1 MNAIAPRATSLARF
15 GLGAALLAGLIA
27 VPSVQA
33 QVLELKAKPKARFE
47 KNKKDI
53 DVINKVVDKARD
65 AAQDTSRA
73 EERAVHGRYSG
84 FRVEDVLAPD
94 IGLWFDRGVR
104 DGLVISDVGTRGVI
118 TKLGFRPGDR
128 IVSVNGQRVMREG
141 DFLKYVFADDVRE
154 KPVKVILTR
163 DGREEVIVVQPAAL
177 VEEYVTVEN
186 DPLEHFGIVLD
197 DRYPDRL
204 VVWRVLPRSPA
215 HYAGVRAG
223 DTIVSFRGQQ
233 PAGAP
238 EFVTLVQRTEPG
250 PVQFEILR
258 DQKLRKLEADYV
270 AFVPR
275 TQRPVM
281 VRDRLFTNT
290 GDPGPGRD
298 PARERAEEL
307 RQRAGVLQDDARSIP
322 GTKNP
327 IRPSVPSTGPGAIPR
342 PPRP

>member
-1 MNAIAPRATSLARF
+1 MNATPRILSLAAC
-15 GLGAALLAGLIA
+15 GLSAGLLMGFVSPTSA
-27 VPSVQA
+27 KA
-33 QVLELKAKPKARFE
+33 QVLELKEKPKARFE
-47 KNKKDI
+47 KDKEDI
-53 DVINKVVDKARD
+53 DLTKEAVKRARD
-65 AAQDTSRA
+65 AAQDTSRVL
-73 EERAVHGRYSG
+73 ERAEQTGLRSFRY
-84 FRVEDVLAPD
+84 EDVRSPD

-104 DGLVISDVGTRGVI
+104 DGLVVSDIGTRGVI

-128 IVSVNGQRVMREG
+128 IVSVNGQLVAKEG
-141 DFLKYVFADDVRE
+141 DFLKYIFADDVRE
-154 KPVKVILTR
+154 KPVKVVLTR
-163 DGREEVIVVQPAAL
+163 DGREEVVVVQPSAL
-177 VEEYVTVEN
+177 VEEVVTVEN

-204 VVWRVLPRSPA
+204 VVWRVIPRSPA
-215 HYAGVRAG
+215 FYAGVRAG

-238 EFVTLVQRTEPG
+238 EFVTLVQKTEPG

-258 DQKLRKLEADYV
+258 DQKLRKMQADLI

-281 VRDRLFTNT
+281 VRERLFTNT

-298 PARERAEEL
+298 PALERAEEL

-327 IRPSVPSTGPGAIPR
+327 VRPSVPSTGPGPIPR